1 MKTAIL
7 MVSLA
12 MPLVAAEVNS
22 VQPGGFAV
30 HEWGTLT
37 SVAGGD
43 GSVIEW
49 DTLGC
54 KSDLP
59 QFVNDFGYRGLK
71 LGVRGSVRMET
82 PVLYFYS
89 PRPLEARVKVGFPR
103 GLLTE
108 WYPQA
113 EYEVH
118 QKAPTDGREIQL
130 APRNVAGCTKCHTNL
145 NGIDTSL
152 QNLTGVLEWK
162 KIRVEP
168 GANPGLPVESAP
180 SRYYAARGTDSAPI
194 AVGDQHEKFLFYRGV
209 GSFPIPLATRVSEDG
224 KVTVENRGGETI
236 SRVILFEN
244 REGRIGY
251 RNAGA
256 VADTITLNAPPL
268 NASFAELRGELE
280 TALIAQGLF
289 PKEAHAMIETWR
301 DSWFE
306 EGSRLIYILSSSSV
320 DTILPLQV
328 EPTPSQ
334 IARVFVGRIEL
345 ITPDTMRSVESA
357 IARSDWA
364 KVERYHRFLAPV
376 LKLIYI
382 GDAAKANEISR
393 RLWDYEQSSSS
404 GNCR

>member
-7 MVSLA
+7 IVSVVSFL
-12 MPLVAAEVNS
+12 MAADVNS
-22 VQPGGFAV
+22 VPPGGFAV
-30 HEWGTLT
+30 HEWGTFT
-37 SVAGGD
+37 SVAGEN
-43 GSVIEW
+43 GSAIDW

-54 KSDLP
+54 TSDLP
-59 QFVNDFGYRGLK
+59 HFVNDFGYRGLK
-71 LGVRGSVRMET
+71 LGVRGSVRLET

-89 PRPLEARVKVGFPR
+89 ARPLDARVKVGFPQ

-118 QKAPTDGREIQL
+118 QKAPTDGREVQL

-152 QNLTGVLEWK
+152 QNLTGVLEWD

-168 GANPGLPVESAP
+168 GSNPNLPVESTP

-209 GSFPIPLATRVSEDG
+209 GSFPIPLAARVSDDG
-224 KVTVENRGGETI
+224 KVTVENHGRETI
-236 SRVILFEN
+236 PNVILFEN
-244 REGRIGY
+244 RDGRIGY
-251 RNAGA
+251 RTAVA
-256 VADTITLNAPPL
+256 VADAVTLDVPPR
-268 NASFAELRGELE
+268 NASFAKLRPELE

-320 DTILPLQV
+320 DAILPMHV

-334 IARVFVGRIEL
+334 TARVFVGRIEL
-345 ITPDTMRSVESA
+345 ITPETMRSVESA
-357 IARSDWA
+357 IAQGDWA
-364 KVERYHRFLAPV
+364 KVERYRRFLAPV
-376 LKLIYI
+376 LMRIYA
-382 GDAAKANEISR
+382 GNAAKANEISGHI
-393 RLWDYEQSSSS
+393 WNYEQSSSS
-404 GNCR
+404 GGCR